1 MVTQTADVLTD
12 TENPSPRPAAYALAG
27 PRGTGPP
34 VRGVEVIASDLVKTY
49 GATEALRLDRLNVAP
64 GEAVGL
70 VGNNGAGKTT
80 LLRLVLDL
88 IRPTAGSVTLDG
100 MVVSQTTAWKPR
112 VSAFLDPSF
121 LIGYLRPGELFR
133 LVGGSYG
140 LSAAEADRRAEAY
153 ADFLGPTV
161 AKPGVLVRDLSLGNA
176 GKVGIV
182 AALLCRPDLLV
193 LDEPF
198 ANLDPGARI
207 HLEGLLRAERERG
220 ATVLVSSHDLDNVV
234 DVCTRVLVM
243 ADGRVVRDTPA
254 EPGTLA
260 ELRAFFARGGR
271 DA

>member
-34 VRGVEVIASDLVKTY
+34 VRGGEVIASDLVKTY

-64 GEAVGL
+64 GETVGL

-140 LSAAEADRRAEAY
+140 LSAAEAARRAEAY
-153 ADFLGPTV
+153 ADFLGP
-161 AKPGVLVRDLSLGNA
+161 PGRA
-176 GKVGIV
+176 GPGSH
-182 AALLCRPDLLV
+182 RP
-193 LDEPF
+193 
-198 ANLDPGARI
+198 
-207 HLEGLLRAERERG
+207 
-220 ATVLVSSHDLDNVV
+220 
-234 DVCTRVLVM
+234 RVQP
-243 ADGRVVRDTPA
+243 RSRQ
-254 EPGTLA
+254 
-260 ELRAFFARGGR
+260 RR
-271 DA
+271 

>member
-1 MVTQTADVLTD
+1 MEVVA
-12 TENPSPRPAAYALAG
+12 
-27 PRGTGPP
+27 TG
-34 VRGVEVIASDLVKTY
+34 LVKRY
-49 GATEALRLDRLNVAP
+49 GATEALRLDGLTVTP

-88 IRPTAGSVTLDG
+88 IRPTAGTVALDG
-100 MVVSQTTAWKPR
+100 LVVNQTTAWKPR

-140 LSAAEADRRAEAY
+140 LSADESDRRAASY

-176 GKVGIV
+176 GKIGIV

-207 HLEGLLRAERERG
+207 HLEGLLRAERGRG
-220 ATVLVSSHDLDNVV
+220 ATVLVSSHDLDHVV
-234 DVCTRVLVM
+234 DVCSRVLVM

-260 ELRAFFARGGR
+260 ELRAFFAQGGR
-271 DA
+271 S